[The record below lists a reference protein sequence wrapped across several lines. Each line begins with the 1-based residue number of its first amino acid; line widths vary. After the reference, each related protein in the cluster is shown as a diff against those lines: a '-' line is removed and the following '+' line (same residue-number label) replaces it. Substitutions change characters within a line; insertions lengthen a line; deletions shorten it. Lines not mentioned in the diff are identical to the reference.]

1 MRTESSTASLE
12 TVSVRLCKNNKPSF
26 HLYAHMPTSLYDT
39 KTNQRFLARQ
49 PTISKRDNC
58 LYLTDTDSEYYFQTL
73 WSDSLNKKI
82 YTS

>member
-1 MRTESSTASLE
+1 ML
-12 TVSVRLCKNNKPSF
+12 
-26 HLYAHMPTSLYDT
+26 TSPYDT
-39 KTNQRFLARQ
+39 KTNQRFLERQ